1 MFIFVGIMLIMID
14 IPLSIGKNKTHEFMY
29 LGLFSLSVALWCML
43 ETYSIQIFTGDARTV
58 HIASCCMLMLIP
70 VTVMRYLY
78 AAYGDE
84 MKYVTRI
91 VVTMSTVEYIL
102 NIVLQLT
109 GVADF
114 QYTLKLSHVML
125 AIAALA
131 LFVTVMKNTI
141 RDNKKGKSIFFRV
154 MRGLG
159 LGMIAFS
166 TVIDIVRYNKGDT
179 SDPARYV
186 RIGILMFII
195 CYAVSSIEKFVD
207 TMKMGTKAE
216 LISHLAYRDGL
227 TDFGNRTL
235 FNERMEE
242 INEHKLDDGRE
253 IGIIMFDVNNL
264 KQVNDRLGH
273 EAGDEM
279 LKAAA
284 GLIEDV
290 YSKLGECFRIGGDE
304 FVCII
309 RGDSM
314 LAKCDELDRSFA
326 QAMVDYNKN
335 KAVNFHVR
343 IAAGYCV
350 YDSSMGDVDIKEIY
364 KKADSNMY
372 EKKKAMKA
380 ADDTG
385 VIIRFPA

>member
-1 MFIFVGIMLIMID
+1 MFIV
-14 IPLSIGKNKTHEFMY
+14 
-29 LGLFSLSVALWCML
+29 
-43 ETYSIQIFTGDARTV
+43 
-58 HIASCCMLMLIP
+58 
-70 VTVMRYLY
+70 
-78 AAYGDE
+78 
-84 MKYVTRI
+84 
-91 VVTMSTVEYIL
+91 
-102 NIVLQLT
+102 
-109 GVADF
+109 
-114 QYTLKLSHVML
+114 
-125 AIAALA
+125 
-131 LFVTVMKNTI
+131 
-141 RDNKKGKSIFFRV
+141 
-154 MRGLG
+154 
-159 LGMIAFS
+159 
-166 TVIDIVRYNKGDT
+166 
-179 SDPARYV
+179 
-186 RIGILMFII
+186 
-195 CYAVSSIEKFVD
+195 CYAVSSIEKSVD

-216 LISHLAYRDGL
+216 LISHLAYSDGL

-242 INEHKLDDGRE
+242 INEHKLENNQE

-343 IAAGYCV
+343 IASGYCV
-350 YDSSMGDVDIKEIY
+350 YDSSMGDINIKDIY
-364 KKADSNMY
+364 KKADANMY